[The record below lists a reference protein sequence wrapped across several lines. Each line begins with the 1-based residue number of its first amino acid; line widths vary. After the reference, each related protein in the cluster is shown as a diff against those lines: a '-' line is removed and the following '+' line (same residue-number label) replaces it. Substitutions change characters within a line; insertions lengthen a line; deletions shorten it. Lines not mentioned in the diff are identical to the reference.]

1 MPLNIRTYLMSKA
14 DKLITRDDLRNLI
27 HNENHLLFEDLINAG
42 NMYRPGGKA
51 ERLCQKKK
59 VSSQKTT

>member
-1 MPLNIRTYLMSKA
+1 MSKA